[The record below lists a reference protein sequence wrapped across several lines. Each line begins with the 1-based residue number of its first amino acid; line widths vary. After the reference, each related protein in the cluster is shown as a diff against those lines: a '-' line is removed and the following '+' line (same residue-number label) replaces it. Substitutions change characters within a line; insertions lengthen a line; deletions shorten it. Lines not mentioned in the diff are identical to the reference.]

1 MTGTRLGKNGIGRFS
16 GALMVTLIAA
26 AAFASR
32 AYAAD
37 EKPVWLSDDVVVAAM
52 TIGMTKDQLTPFR
65 ETVFK
70 FLEDY
75 GDETRRILRRNEP
88 QLELHIDRACE
99 ALAKQMDIGMARF
112 LSEEQM
118 VPYQDYRRELIAALD
133 DI

>member
-1 MTGTRLGKNGIGRFS
+1 MTGKRLGIISLGRFS
-16 GALMVTLIAA
+16 GALVVTLIAV

-32 AYAAD
+32 AYAAE
-37 EKPVWLSDDVVVAAM
+37 EKPVWLSDDVVAAAM

-99 ALAKQMDIGMARF
+99 ALAKEMDIGMAKF

-118 VPYQDYRRELIAALD
+118 VPYQDYRRELISALD